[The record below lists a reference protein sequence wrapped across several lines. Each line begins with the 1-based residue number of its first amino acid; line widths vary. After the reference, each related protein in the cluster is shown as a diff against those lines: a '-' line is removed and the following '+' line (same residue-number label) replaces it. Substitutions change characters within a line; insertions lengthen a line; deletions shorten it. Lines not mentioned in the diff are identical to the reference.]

1 MISVVLGA
9 VVFDIPRLKRQIAH
23 FSDYVDLTSE
33 IDINRIVIPGGVDV
47 DGNYMNLSHYYKKA
61 ICLSKIC
68 LKSSIF
74 SS

>member
-1 MISVVLGA
+1 MISVVPGA

-47 DGNYMNLSHYYKKA
+47 DGHYIEIGSNA
-61 ICLSKIC
+61 IL
-68 LKSSIF
+68 
-74 SS
+74 